1 MQTKWEQI
9 LASQMMMSKKQQRLC
24 RYIQNNLQEI
34 GVLTARQ
41 LAEQAGVGEATVFRF
56 LKEMGYASYGQFRG
70 EVDR

>member
-56 LKEMGYASYGQFRG
+56 
-70 EVDR
+70 